1 MKTNFLESE
10 SLILRDVGAAAERRI
25 FENSVEG
32 RKLFIHRSRRFIKSS
47 LILPCRTGKKE
58 KEQTNNNNSNN
69 NKILSVL
76 SNTLLLKRVR
86 IKFIKL

>member
-32 RKLFIHRSRRFIKSS
+32 RKLFIHRSRRFMKSS

-69 NKILSVL
+69 KILSVL